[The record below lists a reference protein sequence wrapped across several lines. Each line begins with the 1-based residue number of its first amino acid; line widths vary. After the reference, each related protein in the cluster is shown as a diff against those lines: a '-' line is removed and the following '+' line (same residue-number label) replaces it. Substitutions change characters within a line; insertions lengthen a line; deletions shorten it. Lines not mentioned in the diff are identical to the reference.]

1 MKRTVTPRERA
12 HPWFALQGN
21 IADSSELF
29 IFGDDFDAILDIL
42 EEEEELDE
50 YFTEAADDVE
60 FDDLVCELCS
70 KNCKSKSGLKRHKT
84 AKHKDQN
91 GADSSEKPMETEQ
104 FTFEIYCEIIHKAK
118 AKIVGKKLYP
128 SSIREEINTYQT
140 NPGNGGISEIKN
152 MYGRLVK
159 SGNAEQFYT
168 SFYSAVVSNAVI
180 YFEGLSRDAATL
192 LSTKVADCILAS
204 SKEKV

>member
-1 MKRTVTPRERA
+1 M
-12 HPWFALQGN
+12 
-21 IADSSELF
+21 ADSSELF

-70 KNCKSKSGLKRHKT
+70 KKCKSKSGLKRHKT

-91 GADSSEKPMETEQ
+91 SADSSEKPRETEQ

-140 NPGNGGISEIKN
+140 NPANGGISVNKKHVWSLDQVWQRGTIL
-152 MYGRLVK
+152 Y
-159 SGNAEQFYT
+159 FP
-168 SFYSAVVSNAVI
+168 SN
-180 YFEGLSRDAATL
+180 Y
-192 LSTKVADCILAS
+192 
-204 SKEKV
+204 

>member
-1 MKRTVTPRERA
+1 M
-12 HPWFALQGN
+12 
-21 IADSSELF
+21 ADSSELF

-70 KNCKSKSGLKRHKT
+70 KKCKSKSGLKRHKT

-91 GADSSEKPMETEQ
+91 SADSSEKPRETEQ

-118 AKIVGKKLYP
+118 AKIVG
-128 SSIREEINTYQT
+128 
-140 NPGNGGISEIKN
+140 
-152 MYGRLVK
+152 
-159 SGNAEQFYT
+159 
-168 SFYSAVVSNAVI
+168 
-180 YFEGLSRDAATL
+180 
-192 LSTKVADCILAS
+192 
-204 SKEKV
+204 